1 MTRLLLV
8 DNYDSFTWNLAHLF
22 GGGEDVE
29 VEVIRNDDPRLGD
42 GVTARYDGVIV
53 GPGPGRPADAGRTP
67 AIVREAARERRPLFG
82 VCLGLQAIGE
92 VFGGRVVHAPRQM
105 HGKTSQITHD
115 GKDVFAGLPSPFTA
129 TRYHSLVVDHDGFPA
144 ELRANAASEDG
155 VIQGL
160 AHRTLPIAGVQFHPE
175 SVLTSAGRALAE
187 NVVRGMRAH
196 RQARD
201 RPLRRAGDRP

>member
-1 MTRLLLV
+1 MRLLLV

-22 GGGEDVE
+22 GGIDGVE
-29 VEVIRNDDPRLGD
+29 VDVIRNDDPWLGD

-53 GPGPGRPADAGRTP
+53 GPGPGRPEAAGRTM

-92 VFGGRVVHAPRQM
+92 TFGGRVVHAPRQM
-105 HGKTSQITHD
+105 HGKTSQVTHD
-115 GKDVFAGLPSPFTA
+115 GRGAFAGLPSPFTA

-144 ELRANAASEDG
+144 ELRANAVSEDS

-160 AHRTLPIAGVQFHPE
+160 EHRELPISGVQFHPE
-175 SVLTSAGRALAE
+175 SVLTPEGRALAE
-187 NVVRGMRAH
+187 NVVRGMRTV
-196 RQARD
+196 REARD
-201 RPLRRAGDRP
+201 AL

>member
-1 MTRLLLV
+1 VKILLV

-22 GGGEDVE
+22 GGVDGVE
-29 VEVIRNDDPRLGD
+29 VDVVRNDDARLFD
-42 GVTARYDGVIV
+42 GITARYDGVIV
-53 GPGPGRPADAGRTP
+53 GPGPGRPAEAGRTM

-92 VFGGRVVHAPRQM
+92 AFGGRVVHAPSQM
-105 HGKTSQITHD
+105 HGKTSEITHD
-115 GKDVFAGLPSPFTA
+115 GRGVFAGVPSPFTA

-160 AHRTLPIAGVQFHPE
+160 AHRELPISGVQFHPE
-175 SVLTSAGRALAE
+175 SVLTVEGRALAE
-187 NVVRGMRAH
+187 NVVRGMRS
-196 RQARD
+196 
-201 RPLRRAGDRP
+201 